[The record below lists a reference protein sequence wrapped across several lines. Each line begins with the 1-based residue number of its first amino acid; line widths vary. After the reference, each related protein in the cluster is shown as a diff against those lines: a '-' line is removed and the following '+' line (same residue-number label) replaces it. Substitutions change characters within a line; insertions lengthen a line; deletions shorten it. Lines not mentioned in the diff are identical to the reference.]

1 MLRLT
6 LARLLLREGRI
17 EAALEHAESA
27 VRLDPEFT
35 AAWKELGQQRQLAG
49 LADAAV
55 AAWQHGVEVARSNG
69 DKQAEKEMTVF
80 LKRLLKARE
89 ARHEPSAGSD

>member
-6 LARLLLREGRI
+6 LARLLKREGRTQ
-17 EAALEHAESA
+17 AALEHAECA
-27 VRLDPEFT
+27 VRLDPLFT

-49 LADAAV
+49 LADDARAAFE
-55 AAWQHGVEVARSNG
+55 QGIGVARQNG

-80 LKRLLKARE
+80 LKRLLKAPGKH
-89 ARHEPSAGSD
+89 AQ